1 MENRIISIG
10 GGNMGS
16 AILGGLLAK
25 GHPKELISVV
35 DPNPQVQQDMAG
47 RYGVTVLPKCTE
59 IGRDDVVLLAV
70 KPQIMQPVA
79 TQLANL
85 VPDPGPLFISIA
97 AGITTSQL
105 GRWLGQSGSIVRVMP
120 NTPALVGNGAA
131 ALFATQNTSAAE
143 RATAESIIGAVGIA
157 EWVDNEALLDVVTAL
172 SGSGPA
178 YFFLFI
184 EIMEKIAVELGLE
197 QAVARKLAIETAHG
211 SALLA
216 RQSSDSPGILRERV
230 TSPGGT
236 TERALDILREGNIEG
251 LLRDALTGAYERSG
265 ELAASAEQ
273 KS

>member
-25 GHPKELISVV
+25 GYPKELITVV
-35 DPNPQVQQDMAG
+35 DPNPQVQQDMAAS
-47 RYGVTVLPKCTE
+47 YGVTVLPKCTE
-59 IGRDDVVLLAV
+59 IGRNDIVLLAV
-70 KPQIMQPVA
+70 KPQIMQHVA
-79 TQLANL
+79 TQLADL
-85 VPDPGPLFISIA
+85 VPNPEPLFISIA
-97 AGITTSQL
+97 AGITTAQL
-105 GRWLGQSGSIVRVMP
+105 GRWLAQSGSIVRVMP

-131 ALFATQNTSAAE
+131 ALFATPNTSAAE
-143 RATAESIIGAVGIA
+143 RTAAESIIGGVGIA
-157 EWVDNEALLDVVTAL
+157 EWVDDEALLDVVTAL

-216 RQSSDSPGILRERV
+216 RQSSDSPGVLRERV

-251 LLRDALTGAYERSG
+251 LLRDALTGAYERSS

>member
-25 GHPKELISVV
+25 GYPKELITVV
-35 DPNPQVQQDMAG
+35 DPNPQVQQDMAAS
-47 RYGVTVLPKCTE
+47 YGVTVLPKCTE
-59 IGRDDVVLLAV
+59 IGRNDIVLLAV

-79 TQLANL
+79 TQLADL
-85 VPDPGPLFISIA
+85 VPNPGPLFISIA
-97 AGITTSQL
+97 AGITTAQL
-105 GRWLGQSGSIVRVMP
+105 DRWLAQSGSIVRVMP

-131 ALFATQNTSAAE
+131 ALFATPNTSAAE
-143 RATAESIIGAVGIA
+143 RTAAESIIGGVGIA
-157 EWVDNEALLDVVTAL
+157 EWVDDEALLDVVTAL

-265 ELAASAEQ
+265 ELAASGEQ
-273 KS
+273 NS

>member
-25 GHPKELISVV
+25 GYPKELITVV
-35 DPNPQVQQDMAG
+35 DPNPQVQQDMAAS
-47 RYGVTVLPKCTE
+47 YGVTVLPKCTE
-59 IGRDDVVLLAV
+59 IGRNDIVLLAV

-79 TQLANL
+79 TQLADL
-85 VPDPGPLFISIA
+85 VPNPGPLFISIA
-97 AGITTSQL
+97 AGITTAQL
-105 GRWLGQSGSIVRVMP
+105 GRWLAQSGSIVRVMP

-273 KS
+273 KC